1 MPKRRPL
8 QRYFDQG
15 LRLAR
20 GFNHAAARAVAQH
33 LARAW
38 SGERKHLDL
47 ARL

>member
-1 MPKRRPL
+1 MHKRRPL
-8 QRYFDQG
+8 LLARLAQDTFDQG
-15 LRLAR
+15 LQRE
-20 GFNHAAARAVAQH
+20 ARAVERH

>member
-1 MPKRRPL
+1 MHEHGPLLLARLAQGNFDRGL
-8 QRYFDQG
+8 QRE
-15 LRLAR
+15 
-20 GFNHAAARAVAQH
+20 ARAVEWH

>member
-15 LRLAR
+15 LRLAW
-20 GFNHAAARAVAQH
+20 GFNHAEARAAEQH
-33 LARAW
+33 LVRTW
-38 SGERKHLDL
+38 SGERKYLDL